1 MCCRELSQ
9 SEILAVHRCQS
20 DPRGDLVTWQAGRW
34 SLAGL
39 ATSQNIDYTQVVMMG
54 RDGLTRTL
62 SGPGVWV

>member
-1 MCCRELSQ
+1 MSQ

-54 RDGLTRTL
+54 RDDIVRSRCLGLII
-62 SGPGVWV
+62 